1 MESPF
6 FMENIMRITIDK
18 LSLYKWCKIN
28 GRHYHNTRKRI
39 LSALKL
45 NVVYKHKKPKKP
57 KKTYEEIR
65 TQMKINSRLRYGYSK
80 EEALLNRD
88 EFNKLRAQRS
98 GIHKIGKYNL
108 RYVCE
113 QLGINYN
120 TVYTICIIRKRMTT
134 REYLESKGYD
144 LTQFEE

>member
-6 FMENIMRITIDK
+6 FMENDMRITIDK
-18 LSLYKWCKIN
+18 LSLYKWCKVN

-45 NVVYKHKKPKKP
+45 NVVYKHKKPKEP

-65 TQMKINSRLRYGYSK
+65 AQMKIDNRLRYGYSK
-80 EEALLNRD
+80 EEAMLDRY

-108 RYVCE
+108 SYVCE

-120 TVYTICIIRKRMTT
+120 SVYMACIMRKRMTP

>member
-18 LSLYKWCKIN
+18 LSLYKWCKVN
-28 GRHYHNTRKRI
+28 GRHYHSTRKRI

-45 NVVYKHKKPKKP
+45 NVVYKPKKP
-57 KKTYEEIR
+57 KKTYEEIKA
-65 TQMKINSRLRYGYSK
+65 QMVIYSRLKLGYSQ
-80 EEALLNRD
+80 EEALLDRD

-120 TVYTICIIRKRMTT
+120 TVYILCIKRNRMTP